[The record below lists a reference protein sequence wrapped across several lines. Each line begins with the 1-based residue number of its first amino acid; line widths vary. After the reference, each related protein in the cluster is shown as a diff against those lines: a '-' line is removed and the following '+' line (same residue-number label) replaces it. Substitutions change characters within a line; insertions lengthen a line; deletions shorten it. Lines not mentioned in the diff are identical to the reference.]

1 MSFVIKK
8 RAKKDFDKAPIE
20 IKNAFIDWIAFMKKS
35 KDDYEMRF
43 KRFKDEAL
51 KGKLNGL
58 RSVRLNKQWRVIFEE
73 TSQTIITIERITPHE
88 YRH

>member
-1 MSFVIKK
+1 
-8 RAKKDFDKAPIE
+8 
-20 IKNAFIDWIAFMKKS
+20 MKKS

-43 KRFKDEAL
+43 KRFNDEAL
-51 KGKLNGL
+51 KGKLKGL
-58 RSVRLNKQWRVIFEE
+58 RSIRLNKQWRVIFEE